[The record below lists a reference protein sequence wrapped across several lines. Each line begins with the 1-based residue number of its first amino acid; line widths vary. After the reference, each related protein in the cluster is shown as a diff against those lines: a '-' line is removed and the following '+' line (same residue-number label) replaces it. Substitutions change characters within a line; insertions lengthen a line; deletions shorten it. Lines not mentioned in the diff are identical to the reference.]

1 MWHKYNK
8 YFRYAPNSAN
18 NSINIRRGHGIIL
31 LDSCLICGIIIL
43 DFQDNYINQAV
54 YYINERGILLI
65 IENVRRD
72 SKSCAKRLNRA
83 LRDIEKAMDERP
95 DVQRFDR
102 SDREIGRW
110 RIERRAQKVGYT
122 DFRLLRE
129 EEIC

>member
-1 MWHKYNK
+1 MIS
-8 YFRYAPNSAN
+8 RIVI
-18 NSINIRRGHGIIL
+18 SIKQFN
-31 LDSCLICGIIIL
+31 
-43 DFQDNYINQAV
+43 
-54 YYINERGILLI
+54 YINERGLLLI

-72 SKSCAKRLNRA
+72 LKSCAKRLNRA
-83 LRDIEKAMDERP
+83 LHDIEKAMDERP